1 MHELGIVYQL
11 MKTVDNIKTEQN
23 VSEIERITLQIGEM
37 TDIVPKFIEEAWKV
51 SAPQTDYKNTKL
63 QIEIISACAK
73 CADCGYEDKV
83 RNLGMNCSECGSSK
97 LKIIS
102 GREFLIKE
110 ISAK

>member
-11 MKTVDNIKTEQN
+11 MKTVDNIKVEQN
-23 VSEIERITLQIGEM
+23 VSEIESVTLQIGEM

-51 SAPQTDYKNTKL
+51 SAPETEYKNTKL
-63 QIEIISACAK
+63 RIEIIPACAK
-73 CADCGYEDKV
+73 CSDCGYEDKV
-83 RNLGMNCSECGSSK
+83 KNFGLTCPECGSSK

>member
-11 MKTVDNIKTEQN
+11 MKTVDNIKAEQN
-23 VSEIERITLQIGEM
+23 VDEIASITLQIGEM
-37 TDIVPKFIEEAWKV
+37 TDIIPDFITEAWKAA
-51 SAPQTDYKNTKL
+51 SPETDYKNTKL
-63 QIEIISACAK
+63 KTEIISARAK
-73 CADCGYEDKV
+73 CDDCGYEDKV
-83 RNLGMNCSECGSSK
+83 KNFSFTCPHCGGSN